1 MSPETTGPGTTGG
14 TGTATVVAA
23 AADST
28 RVIHNRRSRTEIVA
42 RLAQRNGSLVILVVL
57 AGVMAVAFPT
67 FATAGNLSQI
77 AIQAS
82 FFAPLALGMT
92 FVIFTGGIDLS
103 VGSVYAL
110 GGILAAWGSQ
120 YGFAVAVLLPLL
132 GCGLIGLVQG
142 VIIARTAI
150 PAFIVTLAGLL
161 FARGL
166 LLILTNE
173 GSTTYKVEQGSAFL
187 GLSQGRFLGL
197 GWPVWITVVLF
208 VAGVIVVR
216 RTSYGSTLLAI
227 GGQEDAANLMG
238 LPVARSKMI
247 VYTVS
252 GLLAGLAGALTA
264 SYTASGVTTLGVGL
278 ELTAISAVVL
288 GGTLLTG
295 GAGTVFGSLVGI
307 VLLQVVANLINRLG
321 LTNSNWQAVV
331 NGAVLVVV
339 AVGQVQLS
347 RIQARSRSATGGGAA
362 ESD

>member
-1 MSPETTGPGTTGG
+1 MSPDPATTS
-14 TGTATVVAA
+14 VVES

-28 RVIHNRRSRTEIVA
+28 RVVRTSRSRGELVA
-42 RLAQRNGSLVILVVL
+42 RLAQRNGALATLVVL
-57 AGVMAVAFPT
+57 VLVMAVAFPS
-67 FATAGNLSQI
+67 FATTGNLGQI

-120 YGFAVAVLLPLL
+120 YGYAVALLLPLV

-142 VIIARTAI
+142 SIISRTRI

-166 LLILTNE
+166 LLILTDE
-173 GSTTYKVEQGSAFL
+173 GATTYKVPADSAFL
-187 GLSQGRFLGL
+187 GLARGTFLGL

-208 VAGVIVVR
+208 ATGVVVLR

-227 GGQEDAANLMG
+227 GGQEDAAELMG
-238 LPVARSKMI
+238 LPVRRSKVL

-331 NGAVLVVV
+331 NGVLLVAV

-347 RIQARSRSATGGGAA
+347 RIQARSRSG
-362 ESD
+362 DD

>member
-1 MSPETTGPGTTGG
+1 MTLEK
-14 TGTATVVAA
+14 

-28 RVIHNRRSRTEIVA
+28 RVVENSRSRTELLA
-42 RLAQRNGSLVILVVL
+42 RIAQRNGALVILVVL
-57 AGVMAVAFPT
+57 GIVMAVTFPS

-77 AIQAS
+77 AIQSS
-82 FFAPLALGMT
+82 FYAPLALGMT

-110 GGILAAWGSQ
+110 GGVLAAWGSQ
-120 YGFAVAVLLPLL
+120 YGFAAAILLPLV
-132 GCGLIGLVQG
+132 GCGLIGLIQG
-142 VIIARTAI
+142 AIIARTAI

-173 GSTTYKVEQGSAFL
+173 GATTYKVPAESAFL
-187 GLSQGRFLGL
+187 ELSRGTFLGL
-197 GWPVWITVVLF
+197 GWPVWITVALFALGVL
-208 VAGVIVVR
+208 VLR

-227 GGQEDAANLMG
+227 GGQEDAAELMG
-238 LPVARSKMI
+238 LPVARSKII

-295 GAGTVFGSLVGI
+295 GAGTVVGSLVGI
-307 VLLQVVANLINRLG
+307 VLLQLVANLINRLG

-331 NGAVLVVV
+331 NGVVLVVV
-339 AVGQVQLS
+339 AVAQVQLS
-347 RIQARSRSATGGGAA
+347 RIQARSRSGD
-362 ESD
+362 S